1 MRLKSNEDLHKLW
14 FVCVK
19 EKNLVL
25 ADELAME
32 QNASYV
38 RKAGKIRRIEK
49 LEQTMSRILHVIAER
64 EKIRKDYRAQ
74 LEQEYIDK
82 KRAELAVAVSKG
94 PAETPKI
101 TQEMLRAKYEALRK
115 GKDNIEYLEHI
126 CISNFTQLSATRSPQ
141 SVKNE
146 QMREP

>member
-1 MRLKSNEDLHKLW
+1 MVRLCEG
-14 FVCVK
+14 
-19 EKNLVL
+19 KNLVL

-126 CISNFTQLSATRSPQ
+126 FKRNEESTKREERANERALKLDPSKEFTSFW
-141 SVKNE
+141 
-146 QMREP
+146 